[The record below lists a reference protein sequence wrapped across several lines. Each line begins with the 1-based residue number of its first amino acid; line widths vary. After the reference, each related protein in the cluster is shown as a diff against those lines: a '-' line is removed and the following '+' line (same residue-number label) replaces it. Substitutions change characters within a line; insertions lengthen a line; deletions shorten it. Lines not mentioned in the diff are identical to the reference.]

1 MPAGPSLVRCRY
13 VRNEIKKHRSDA
25 SMGESQMIRKSI
37 VGLAAAA
44 MTAAVMFSVPASAE
58 IPCGTAKLI
67 VPWGA
72 GGGTD
77 VIFRIIV
84 ESANKHGAKP
94 QIQVVNIGGQ
104 GGNKGAKEA
113 VKAKPDGCTLF
124 AIHQSALSSF
134 LTGRVD
140 FTWDAF
146 EPVALMTRTPTI
158 YGANAKVPYSN
169 LKELAA
175 YAKAH
180 PNEILAGGTLGS
192 TSHFAMLQL
201 QDAAGV
207 EFKHISYDGTRQRM
221 TALLAN
227 NIHIGEINLASA
239 KKYIQSGE
247 LKALGITT
255 KARNQEIPDVPT
267 AKEQGFDLVIGV
279 DRGIVLPKGA
289 SKDVV
294 DHYAGILRAV
304 AKDPDVQKQMQ
315 AKGSTMPFMAGDD
328 YRAYFEDTFA
338 KWKQIAI
345 NVGMYKG

>member
-1 MPAGPSLVRCRY
+1 
-13 VRNEIKKHRSDA
+13 
-25 SMGESQMIRKSI
+25 MIRNTI
-37 VGLAAAA
+37 LGIAAA
-44 MTAAVMFSVPASAE
+44 MLAATAAIPAKAE

-77 VIFRIIV
+77 VIFRILV
-84 ESANKHGAKP
+84 EAANKHGAKP

-158 YGANAKVPYSN
+158 YGANANVPYNS
-169 LKELAA
+169 LKELQA
-175 YAKAH
+175 YAKEH
-180 PNEILAGGTLGS
+180 PNEVLAGGTLGS
-192 TSHFAMLQL
+192 TSHFAMLEL
-201 QDAAGV
+201 QDAMGV
-207 EFKHISYDGTRQRM
+207 EFKHISYDGTRERM

-227 NIHIGEINLASA
+227 NIHLGEINLASA
-239 KKYIQSGE
+239 KKYIQTSE
-247 LKALGITT
+247 LKALAITT
-255 KARNQEIPDVPT
+255 EERNAEIPDVPT

-279 DRGIVLPKGA
+279 DRGIMLPKGA
-289 SKDVV
+289 SQEVV
-294 DHYAGILRAV
+294 DYYIDIFSKV
-304 AKDPDVQKQMQ
+304 ANDPDVQAQMT
-315 AKGSTMPFMAGDD
+315 AKGSSMPFTAGAD
-328 YRAYFEDTFA
+328 YRAYFEKTFDS
-338 KWKQIAI
+338 WKKIAI
-345 NVGMYKG
+345 KVGMYKG